1 MKGKDMRLKSLWLPA
16 SICFALAACDGEG
29 SSIRI
34 TASDSGSAAR
44 GGVLKV
50 VDALQCPDTLGVLTR
65 KGSAQA
71 GGANCI
77 YTGPRGAEVVL
88 HMVPL
93 NADTTADAVLTE
105 FETRLSAALPEAA
118 SRVRADAA
126 AAQADAAAEQAD
138 VAAAQADAAAV
149 QAGERTTVQGPG
161 VRIETTGDDA
171 NVRLPGLSIRTQGD
185 KASIN
190 IGGLSIRSNDGQ
202 GVRTETTSVSIQS
215 HGDVAEVRTRAPG
228 EATRMTYI
236 LTDDAPSQAGWR
248 LAGFEARGPA
258 GGPIVVATVRAK
270 DRHDDSIFDDAKEL
284 VTLNVGE

>member
-1 MKGKDMRLKSLWLPA
+1 MRLTSLLLSA
-16 SICFALAACDGEG
+16 SLCLGVAACDGEG

-34 TASDSGSAAR
+34 TASDSGSGAT

-65 KGSAQA
+65 KGSAQP

-77 YTGPRGAEVVL
+77 YSGPKGSEVVL
-88 HMVPL
+88 HLVKL
-93 NADTTADAVLTE
+93 DGTSADAVLE
-105 FETRLSAALPEAA
+105 DFQTRLAGALPQAA
-118 SRVRADAA
+118 ARVRADAA
-126 AAQADAAAEQAD
+126 AEQSDIAPAKADAAAEPTGEY
-138 VAAAQADAAAV
+138 AAV
-149 QAGERTTVQGPG
+149 EAPG
-161 VRIETTGDDA
+161 VRIEAAGDDA
-171 NVRLPGLSIRTQGD
+171 TVQLPGLSIKTEGE

-190 IGGLSIRSNDGQ
+190 IGGLSIRSNDGR

-236 LTDDAPSQAGWR
+236 LTDDSPSDNGWR
-248 LAGFEARGPA
+248 MAGFEARGPA
-258 GGPIVVATVRAK
+258 GGPIVVATVRSK
-270 DRHDDSIFDDAKEL
+270 DRHDDNIFDDAKEL